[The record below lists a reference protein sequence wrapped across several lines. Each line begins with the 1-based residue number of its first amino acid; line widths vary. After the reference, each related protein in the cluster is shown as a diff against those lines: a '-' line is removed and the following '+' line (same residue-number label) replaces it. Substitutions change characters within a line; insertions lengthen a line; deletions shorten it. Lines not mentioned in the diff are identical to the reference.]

1 MSKIFSSIFL
11 QPPTFLEMPYVGLEI
26 SDSAVR
32 FVEFVDKA
40 GVLTLGHFATVPLTE
55 GIVSDGEIKEE
66 KKLASILTELKKK
79 YSLEFV
85 KVSLPENKSYL
96 FKMQLPGQLS
106 KPAEIRQAIEF
117 RLEENIPIQ
126 TKDAIFDFEIIDTSP
141 DGTIQNISVSASPAQ
156 LVENYTRCLTS
167 AGLTPISFEVE
178 SKSVARA
185 VVAKNDARP
194 YIVLNIKDKTTTISI
209 VERGQVEFS
218 SSANIGGSF
227 VDETIRREKKVSLE
241 EAQKIKE
248 LYMYKDTKDSLE
260 VFASLLN
267 FIGAIKDETD
277 RFYSYWFNRRP
288 KNNQVDIEKIL
299 LCGRNSMISG
309 FERYLYLAMNKD
321 TDPADVWI
329 NAFSTEEY
337 LPPINF
343 VDSLDYAVAIGLALP
358 VIQK

>member
-32 FVEFVDKA
+32 FVEFIDKA

-141 DGTIQNISVSASPAQ
+141 DGTVKNISVSASPAQ

-218 SSANIGGSF
+218 SSANI
-227 VDETIRREKKVSLE
+227 
-241 EAQKIKE
+241 
-248 LYMYKDTKDSLE
+248 
-260 VFASLLN
+260 
-267 FIGAIKDETD
+267 
-277 RFYSYWFNRRP
+277 
-288 KNNQVDIEKIL
+288 
-299 LCGRNSMISG
+299 
-309 FERYLYLAMNKD
+309 
-321 TDPADVWI
+321 
-329 NAFSTEEY
+329 
-337 LPPINF
+337 
-343 VDSLDYAVAIGLALP
+343 
-358 VIQK
+358 